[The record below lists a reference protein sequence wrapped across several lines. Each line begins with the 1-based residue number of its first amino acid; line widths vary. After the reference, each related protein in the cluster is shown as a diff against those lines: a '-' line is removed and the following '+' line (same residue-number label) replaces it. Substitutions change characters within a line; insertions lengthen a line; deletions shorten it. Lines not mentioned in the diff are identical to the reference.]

1 MRKQTKSKIHEIFV
15 RIDRTGKKIWEFSA
29 EMLVEMLRSPRYV
42 RETAKETSLLEAKE
56 GDIFKEGMIT
66 EPVKESKG

>member
-1 MRKQTKSKIHEIFV
+1 MRKQTKSKTHEIFV
-15 RIDRTGKKIWEFSA
+15 RVARTGKKIWGVSA

-42 RETAKETSLLEAKE
+42 QEPAKETSFLEAKE

-66 EPVKESKG
+66 EAVQESKG

>member
-1 MRKQTKSKIHEIFV
+1 MRKQTKSKIHEMFV
-15 RIDRTGKKIWEFSA
+15 RVDRTGTKIWGFSA
-29 EMLVEMLRSPRYV
+29 EVLVEMLRSPRYV
-42 RETAKETSLLEAKE
+42 QETTKERSFLEAKV

>member
-1 MRKQTKSKIHEIFV
+1 MGKQTKSKIHEIFV
-15 RIDRTGKKIWEFSA
+15 RVDRTGKKIWGFSA
-29 EMLVEMLRSPRYV
+29 EMLVEMLRSPRYMQ
-42 RETAKETSLLEAKE
+42 ETAKETSFLEAKE